1 MLKRF
6 RDKIAVSGIAVL
18 LVGVGLLIFTFV
30 SAFGFLTQSLPI
42 VASQDLVETFG
53 GALAPLI
60 ATSIRIMYLGVMGWI
75 GSLLTIRGVTIIA
88 HVPQMPSIVPQK
100 LEENVQSQPVQNLKD
115 QKLQKSAEGKQSTLE
130 FRVIPPEEVAEPVQQ
145 NQEKNKKRQ

>member
-42 VASQDLVETFG
+42 IATQDLGETFG

-88 HVPQMPSIVPQK
+88 HAPQLPTIVPQK
-100 LEENVQSQPVQNLKD
+100 LGENVQSQPVQNLKD

-130 FRVIPPEEVAEPVQQ
+130 FRVIPPQEVAEA
-145 NQEKNKKRQ
+145 

>member
-1 MLKRF
+1 MFKRF

-42 VASQDLVETFG
+42 IATQDLVETFG

-88 HVPQMPSIVPQK
+88 HAPQMPTIVPQK
-100 LEENVQSQPVQNLKD
+100 LGENVQSQPVQNLKD

>member
-42 VASQDLVETFG
+42 IATQDLVETFG

-88 HVPQMPSIVPQK
+88 HAPQMPTIVPQK
-100 LEENVQSQPVQNLKD
+100 LGENVQLQPVQNLKD

-130 FRVIPPEEVAEPVQQ
+130 FRVIPPQEVAEPVQQ

>member
-18 LVGVGLLIFTFV
+18 LVGVGLLIFTFI
-30 SAFGFLTQSLPI
+30 SAYGFLTQSLPI
-42 VASQDLVETFG
+42 IATQDLVQTFG

-60 ATSIRIMYLGVMGWI
+60 ATSIRIMYLGVMGWV

-88 HVPQMPSIVPQK
+88 HAPQTPTIVPQK
-100 LEENVQSQPVQNLKD
+100 LNENMQPQPVQNLKD
-115 QKLQKSAEGKQSTLE
+115 QKPQKSAESKQSTLE
-130 FRVIPPEEVAEPVQQ
+130 FMAIPPREVAQPVQQ
-145 NQEKNKKRQ
+145 NQEKNKKQQ

>member
-18 LVGVGLLIFTFV
+18 LVGVGLLIFTFI

-42 VASQDLVETFG
+42 IATQDLVETFG

-88 HVPQMPSIVPQK
+88 HAPRMPTIVPQK

-130 FRVIPPEEVAEPVQQ
+130 FRVIPPQEVAEPVQQ
-145 NQEKNKKRQ
+145 NQEKNEKRQ

>member
-6 RDKIAVSGIAVL
+6 RDKIAISGIAVL

-42 VASQDLVETFG
+42 VATQDLVQTFG

-60 ATSIRIMYLGVMGWI
+60 ATSIRIMYLGVMGWV

-88 HVPQMPSIVPQK
+88 HVPQLPTIVPQK
-100 LEENVQSQPVQNLKD
+100 LGENMQPQPVQNLKD
-115 QKLQKSAEGKQSTLE
+115 QKAQKSAESKQSTLE
-130 FRVIPPEEVAEPVQQ
+130 FRVIPPEEVAQPVQQ
-145 NQEKNKKRQ
+145 NQEKNKKQQ

>member
-18 LVGVGLLIFTFV
+18 LVGVGLLIFTFI
-30 SAFGFLTQSLPI
+30 SAYGFLTQSLPI
-42 VASQDLVETFG
+42 IATQDLVQTFG

-75 GSLLTIRGVTIIA
+75 GSLLTIRGVTIVA
-88 HVPQMPSIVPQK
+88 HAPQTPTIVPQK
-100 LEENVQSQPVQNLKD
+100 LNENVQSQPVQNLKD
-115 QKLQKSAEGKQSTLE
+115 QKPQKSAESKQSTLE
-130 FRVIPPEEVAEPVQQ
+130 FMVIPPQEVAQPARQ
-145 NQEKNKKRQ
+145 NQEKNKKQQ